1 MHVFIHVYTCS
12 HYNVHLHI
20 ICSVV
25 PTGVGVTD
33 HTPWPLRNSK
43 VFRSLNAVMERCN
56 DLTELVHTM
65 HDFRYIHVL
74 MRVERRKEERSKQGQ
89 TNNKAKQHSTPK
101 AVTCTFTSYT
111 LIFTHSCC
119 GFTVHVNF
127 LSSLFT
133 LLLLSFYVSKW
144 YSMHVIVHVQCS
156 CTSYTLSYSPIRAV
170 DSLYMY
176 NHACN
181 C

>member
-65 HDFRYIHVL
+65 HDFRYVHVL
-74 MRVERRKEERSKQGQ
+74 MIVERRKEERSNKVKQTTRQ
-89 TNNKAKQHSTPK
+89 SNTARPRQSLVH
-101 AVTCTFTSYT
+101 
-111 LIFTHSCC
+111 LHHTH
-119 GFTVHVNF
+119 
-127 LSSLFT
+127 
-133 LLLLSFYVSKW
+133 
-144 YSMHVIVHVQCS
+144 
-156 CTSYTLSYSPIRAV
+156 SYSPIRAV
-170 DSLYMY
+170 DSLYL
-176 NHACN
+176 
-181 C
+181 